1 MQPENPRE
9 RLIVEMEGLPS
20 SDGKPSLSAFIS
32 AVKALEGLINEVAKR
47 QTGEKAELFIE
58 QLSQSS
64 PSLVEIAH
72 RGGNGDAGRIL
83 ADVQKNLCAVAEGKT
98 EGILAR
104 EYDAIGK
111 VIKPFERE
119 KLGLL
124 RIQRANGSTLEE
136 HPAVNVDAEYVAN
149 YNHGRET
156 ELCGVT
162 TVSGLAEMLDL
173 RPQKRI
179 KLMIHPDIGTG
190 VVLRLDRNHAEAEK
204 KALQAIGKH
213 VSVTGD
219 VRYRLDDKNSQRP
232 YRIDAAPEQIEILK
246 PSNKGWRDF
255 KKLRGAFPGMTG
267 GKDSVKYVR
276 ELRGDDG

>member
-1 MQPENPRE
+1 MHSKNPRE

-32 AVKALEGLINEVAKR
+32 AVKALEGLVNEVAKR

-58 QLSQSS
+58 QLKQSS
-64 PSLVEIAH
+64 PSLVGIAP

-111 VIKPFERE
+111 VIKPFERK

-124 RIQRANGSTLEE
+124 RIQRANGRAVEE

-173 RPQKRI
+173 RYKKTIR
-179 KLMIHPDIGTG
+179 LVVHPDIGEG
-190 VVLRLDRNHAEAEK
+190 VALCLDRSHAEAEK
-204 KALQAIGKH
+204 KALQAIGKY
-213 VSVTGD
+213 VSVTGNA
-219 VRYRLDDKNSQRP
+219 RYRLDAENLQRP
-232 YRIDAAPEQIEILK
+232 YHIDTGPEQIEILQ
-246 PSNKGWRDF
+246 SNEKDWQEF
-255 KKLRGAFPGMTG
+255 KKLRGAFPGLTG
-267 GKDSVKYVR
+267 GKDSVEYVR

>member
-1 MQPENPRE
+1 MQSKNPRE

-32 AVKALEGLINEVAKR
+32 AVKALEVLVNEVAKR
-47 QTGEKAELFIE
+47 QTGEKTELFIE

-64 PSLVEIAH
+64 PSMVEIAP

-83 ADVQKNLCAVAEGKT
+83 ADVQKNLRAVAEGKT

-111 VIKPFERE
+111 VINPFERD

-124 RIQRANGSTLEE
+124 RIQRANGSAVEE
-136 HPAVNVDAEYVAN
+136 HPAVNVDADYIKN

-156 ELCGVT
+156 EMCGVT

-179 KLMIHPDIGTG
+179 KLMIHPDIGAG

-204 KALQAIGKH
+204 KALQAIGKY
-213 VSVTGD
+213 VTVTGD
-219 VRYRLDDKNSQRP
+219 ARYRLDAENFQRP
-232 YRIDAAPEQIEILK
+232 YRIDSAPEQIEILK
-246 PSNKGWRDF
+246 SNDKDWREF
-255 KKLRGAFPGMTG
+255 KKLRGAFPGLTG
-267 GKDSVKYVR
+267 GKDSVEYVR